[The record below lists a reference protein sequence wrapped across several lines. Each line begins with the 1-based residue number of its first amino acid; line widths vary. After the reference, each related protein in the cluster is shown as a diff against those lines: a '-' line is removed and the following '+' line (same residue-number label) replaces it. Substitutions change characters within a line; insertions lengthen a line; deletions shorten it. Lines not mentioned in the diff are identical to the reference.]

1 MLPLLLLPLLW
12 EGEWLR
18 GEGWAVVGEGLE
30 LQLSLCVPPG
40 SLQEYPGYQLHV
52 QELVMVQEGLC
63 VLVPC
68 SFSYPLGSSYGKLY
82 IYWFRDGDN
91 RRHQSLVATNNP
103 EQQGNVETEGRFRLL
118 GDLRTNN
125 CSLRIRNARRSDTG
139 VYFFRVERGYYVNYN
154 YRDKKLNLQVTDL
167 TEKPDIHFLE
177 PLESGRPTKMTCSL
191 PGSCDGGRSLT
202 FSWVRSPS
210 DSLDGKTHHSS
221 VLTLIPRP
229 QDHNTNLTCRVKL
242 QGVHLTRERTIQLN
256 VSYAPQNLT
265 IRVFSRNV
273 TELKNPG
280 NGSCLQVLA
289 GESLRLVCATN
300 SNPPATLSWVKV
312 HGNLS
317 PSQVSKPGVFELPR
331 IQMEHEGKFTCQ
343 AQNTLGYQL
352 ISLSLCAHYPPQLL
366 GPSCSWEDKGLHCNC
381 SSRAQPAASLHWRLG
396 EEVVEG
402 NHSNASLT
410 VTSSSAGPW
419 ANSSLSLSRGLSSD
433 LKFSCEAKNDHG
445 AQNITILLLPGK
457 SVSLTGVVPAALGG
471 AGAMALLSLCLCL
484 ILFCIMKA
492 RRKQAARRREGVDDE
507 DPVMGTVAWGSK
519 KQPQSDGPP
528 DQACPAEDARPSVE
542 EQELHYTSISFHE
555 MKSWEP
561 QDQDATS
568 TNEYSEI
575 RASK

>member
-1 MLPLLLLPLLW
+1 MLPLLVLPLLW
-12 EGEWLR
+12 E
-18 GEGWAVVGEGLE
+18 
-30 LQLSLCVPPG
+30 G

-210 DSLDGKTHHSS
+210 DSLDGKIHHSS

-229 QDHNTNLTCRVKL
+229 QDHNTNLTCQVKL

-265 IRVFSRNV
+265 IRVFSGNV
-273 TELKNPG
+273 TALKTLSNRTSLP
-280 NGSCLQVLA
+280 VLE
-289 GESLRLVCATN
+289 GQFLRLVCVAD
-300 SNPPATLSWVKV
+300 SKPPARMSWSREGKT
-312 HGNLS
+312 LS
-317 PSQVSKPGVFELPR
+317 PSQPSAPGVLELL
-331 IQMEHEGKFTCQ
+331 QVGAGDGGEFTCR
-343 AQNTLGYQL
+343 AQNLLGSQHVSF
-352 ISLSLCAHYPPQLL
+352 SLSVQRCPS
-366 GPSCSWEDKGLHCNC
+366 SCSCVTGEQQCSWDLVLTLIRGTLMGVGFLLTYGLTWIYYTRC
-381 SSRAQPAASLHWRLG
+381 G
-396 EEVVEG
+396 
-402 NHSNASLT
+402 
-410 VTSSSAGPW
+410 GP
-419 ANSSLSLSRGLSSD
+419 
-433 LKFSCEAKNDHG
+433 
-445 AQNITILLLPGK
+445 
-457 SVSLTGVVPAALGG
+457 
-471 AGAMALLSLCLCL
+471 
-484 ILFCIMKA
+484 
-492 RRKQAARRREGVDDE
+492 
-507 DPVMGTVAWGSK
+507 
-519 KQPQSDGPP
+519 
-528 DQACPAEDARPSVE
+528 
-542 EQELHYTSISFHE
+542 
-555 MKSWEP
+555 
-561 QDQDATS
+561 
-568 TNEYSEI
+568 
-575 RASK
+575 

>member
-91 RRHQSLVATNNP
+91 RHHQSLVATNNP

-154 YRDKKLNLQVTDL
+154 YRDKKLNLQ
-167 TEKPDIHFLE
+167 
-177 PLESGRPTKMTCSL
+177 
-191 PGSCDGGRSLT
+191 
-202 FSWVRSPS
+202 
-210 DSLDGKTHHSS
+210 
-221 VLTLIPRP
+221 
-229 QDHNTNLTCRVKL
+229 
-242 QGVHLTRERTIQLN
+242 
-256 VSYAPQNLT
+256 
-265 IRVFSRNV
+265 V

-433 LKFSCEAKNDHG
+433 LRFSCEAKNDHG